1 MLLKKRKLCA
11 IKSKAWG
18 ESNLNPFEFG
28 PLHLK
33 LGMYKQQTLKTYLQ
47 SHVNSRKQ
55 QDPTMCISNT
65 MQ

>member
-1 MLLKKRKLCA
+1 MLLKKIKLCA
-11 IKSKAWG
+11 IKSKAQG

-33 LGMYKQQTLKTYLQ
+33 LSLYKQQTLKTYLH
-47 SHVNSRKQ
+47 SHINSRKQ
-55 QDPTMCISNT
+55 QDPTMCIYNT